1 MQMIKIY
8 ASILLLSFL
17 AGIFQPV
24 IPMVQ
29 YHIQKGNLFELLAD
43 LDRLQRT
50 DDHFCTHDDLT
61 LSDDWQHENQDMLI
75 DADFYPIPIKPGY
88 SPDRAILPILFRGY
102 QYIDFKLCDRFL
114 KRYTP
119 PPRI

>member
-1 MQMIKIY
+1 MLI
-8 ASILLLSFL
+8 SFL

-24 IPMVQ
+24 IPMVH

-43 LDRLQRT
+43 LDGIQRT
-50 DDHFCTHDDLT
+50 DENFCTHDDLT
-61 LSDDWQHENQDMLI
+61 LPDDWQHENQDMLI
-75 DADFYPIPIKPGY
+75 DADYYPIPIKPGC

-102 QYIDFKLCDRFL
+102 HYTDFKLSDRFS

-119 PPRI
+119 PPRIYDFKCLE